1 MALGGFGVL
10 LGLSL
15 GSWALRKCFKRRTWH
30 GLLGRGKPT
39 AKGIWVLGKP
49 EILQAANRG
58 MNSEG
63 RGRQGGIKLCAPVRV
78 IVSSLG
84 TERGKGPMQQ
94 RFRQLIILS
103 CRLLILNCQLAS
115 LCSETFSFTAA
126 ASRRRGILQTS
137 LTQQP

>member
-15 GSWALRKCFKRRTWH
+15 GSWALSEFLKKRTV
-30 GLLGRGKPT
+30 GRGKPT
-39 AKGIWVLGKP
+39 AKGIWVLGKH

-63 RGRQGGIKLCAPVRV
+63 RGRQGGIKLCAPVWV

-84 TERGKGPMQQ
+84 TERGEARCNNG
-94 RFRQLIILS
+94 LG
-103 CRLLILNCQLAS
+103 S
-115 LCSETFSFTAA
+115 L
-126 ASRRRGILQTS
+126 
-137 LTQQP
+137 